1 MAVSLIRLN
10 EATMGIAEN
19 IDAILV
25 KFDINQ
31 DALARIA
38 GVTGGAV
45 SGWRKG
51 ARPRQSAID
60 NICKHLPLTEDDI
73 MSDSAGLAAKEHGT
87 HIPPNAIPVR
97 AGNFS
102 PVPLRGRV
110 HAGNPTEAEN
120 IEAREETVDIPTFL
134 VEADGDTYAAIAEGD
149 CMNLTYPEGC
159 IIAISP
165 NKPPQNGS
173 VAVVTIDG
181 ADTVM
186 RRMYKTANTLVL
198 SPESTNPEHKDIV
211 ISNDDEH
218 VVEFGGRVVWFQ
230 SNGEME

>member
-1 MAVSLIRLN
+1 
-10 EATMGIAEN
+10 MGIPEN
-19 IDAILV
+19 IDALLV
-25 KFDINQ
+25 KHDITQ
-31 DALARIA
+31 ESLARSV
-38 GVTGGAV
+38 GVSQAAV
-45 SGWRKG
+45 SGWRHGKKPSNHTL
-51 ARPRQSAID
+51 RK
-60 NICKHLPLTEDDI
+60 ICDYYDLEPNDI
-73 MSDSAGLAAKEHGT
+73 LSDKFGLAAKEHGA

-97 AGNFS
+97 AGDFS

-110 HAGNPTEAEN
+110 HAGKPTEAEN

-134 VEADGDTYAAIAEGD
+134 VEADADTYAAIAEGD

-211 ISNDDEH
+211 ISSDDEH

-230 SNGEME
+230 SDGEME